1 MGDSLLASAVRRLAA
16 RLNLPLQQAAFCW
29 LDAYCQHVLLPLFST
44 EADYGLVLLAHQQNI
59 LVEMQQDLPVGMLY
73 RDCQGAAL
81 PRARCRGWRKLAK
94 PKRKIA
100 LANSNYYVTSRITCW

>member
-1 MGDSLLASAVRRLAA
+1 
-16 RLNLPLQQAAFCW
+16 
-29 LDAYCQHVLLPLFST
+29 AYCQHVLLPLFST

-73 RDCQGAAL
+73 RDCQGSGFTQSAL
-81 PRARCRGWRKLAK
+81 PWLAEIGEA
-94 PKRKIA
+94 KRKIA